1 MKTGPVSKIGKRN
14 KTNLK
19 NFDADIMSKICDVIV
34 IFPMYGQFGAMQNP
48 DSGRIFCKTYIFID
62 NNFLSY
68 KN

>member
-1 MKTGPVSKIGKRN
+1 MKLGPVSKIDKRN

-19 NFDADIMSKICDVIV
+19 NFDADVMSKVCDF
-34 IFPMYGQFGAMQNP
+34 IFPIYGQFGAMQNP
-48 DSGRIFCKTYIFID
+48 DFGWIFCKTYIFID